1 MSLLPRSHTQFQ
13 LKSYW
18 NQFFTRRSTPF
29 EWYGNYADL
38 CHIVHKYVKATS
50 KMLVV
55 GCGNSELSENMYD
68 AGIVHI
74 TNIDISEVVIKKM
87 GARNFEKRPRM
98 VFTQMDML
106 SMTFSDGTFDCVL
119 DKGTLDAIF
128 SNKDDVTVTK
138 VNRMWD
144 EIGRVLKA
152 GGRYMCITLAQE
164 HILSA
169 ILDRFNSGWL
179 FRAHKVCTIASPYVP
194 YTDRYTLLSS
204 IMGEWERTHLVE
216 HIFKMLFSLVSVGV
230 LSYCMAVQW
239 ILSNPDTLGTEESVL
254 TSEVS

>member
-29 EWYGNYADL
+29 EWYGTYTDL
-38 CHIVHKYVKATS
+38 CHIVHKYVRATS
-50 KMLVV
+50 KALVV

-68 AGIVHI
+68 AGIVDI

-87 GARNFEKRPRM
+87 CGRNFEKRPRM

-128 SNKDDVTVTK
+128 SNTDDATVTK
-138 VNRMWD
+138 VGHMWG
-144 EIGRVLKA
+144 EISRVLKA
-152 GGRYMCITLAQE
+152 GGRYICITLAQE
-164 HILSA
+164 HILDA
-169 ILDRFNSGWL
+169 ILEHFNSGWL
-179 FRAHKVCTIASPYVP
+179 LRAHKVGTAG
-194 YTDRYTLLSS
+194 SS
-204 IMGEWERTHLVE
+204 I
-216 HIFKMLFSLVSVGV
+216 
-230 LSYCMAVQW
+230 
-239 ILSNPDTLGTEESVL
+239 
-254 TSEVS
+254 